1 MPRMRI
7 ALVSTFLLV
16 CVATVA
22 GAQTAS
28 LVPGAHREASGASQ
42 REAQRARGLLQQGR
56 VMDAL
61 LAFQSAAALD
71 SLSSEAMENLGIA
84 YQTANLSRPAYDAFR
99 RATELDPTSASAWN
113 RAGQVLLAN
122 LGRPAA
128 ARAAFDHALALDPE
142 NGPAFFSRSVYH
154 LFRGELDLADQ
165 DIQQARLHPQDENES
180 RFFYGAQLQMLLA
193 HGSFHDAEQGLRQQL
208 FEFPSDVRSA
218 QSLAVTY
225 RLLGRPEDARLQ
237 IENLISLLRPQAAL
251 SLEQGMIEEAL
262 GHPDSAVVSYNTAW
276 QLDSTSAEAGYHL
289 ARAHLAMGD
298 SLRGMAWLSQVE
310 TRDPGYYPTAILA
323 ARVFAARGEKA
334 LAERALARAHRLHPS
349 TFGGLTDITPAGPD
363 SMLAAAER
371 DLLAGDLTA
380 AVNRS
385 YAATKDPSRRGKALI
400 LAAWASH
407 APPSAPATAVAQL
420 EGALEAL
427 PSSDKLSRAEA
438 ERELGKAHLR
448 IGNKDDAKQH
458 LERSLDLLPP
468 KDPRSAPAV
477 ATLLELYLD
486 MGDKASAA
494 RLAKKVGATDDPDLL
509 TALGRVA
516 DSSGDGKGA
525 AALRDRAKA
534 MAFLP

>member
-1 MPRMRI
+1 MPRPRVV
-7 ALVSTFLLV
+7 LVSTFLLL
-16 CVATVA
+16 CGAALA

-28 LVPGAHREASGASQ
+28 LVPGAHREPSGPSQ
-42 REAQRARGLLQQGR
+42 KQAAHGRELLEQGR

-61 LAFQSAAALD
+61 EAFQSAFAAD
-71 SLSSEAMENLGIA
+71 SLSSQAAENLGIA
-84 YQTANLSRPAYDAFR
+84 YQTANLPHPAYDTFR
-99 RATELDPTSASAWN
+99 RATELDPTYPPAWN

-128 ARAAFDHALALDPE
+128 ALASFEHALTLDPGY
-142 NGPAFFSRSVYH
+142 GPALFSRSIYH

-180 RFFYGAQLQMLLA
+180 RFYYGAQLQMLLA
-193 HGSFHDAEQGLRQQL
+193 HGSFHDAEQGLRQQV
-208 FEFPSDVRSA
+208 FEFPSDIRSA
-218 QSLAVTY
+218 QSLAVAY
-225 RLLGRPEDARLQ
+225 RLLGRPTEARQ
-237 IENLISLLRPQAAL
+237 QMANLMSLLRPQAVL
-251 SLEQGMIEEAL
+251 HIEQGMIEEAL
-262 GHPDSAVVSYNTAW
+262 GHPDSAIVMYNTAW
-276 QLDSTSAEAGYHL
+276 ALDSTSAEAGFHL
-289 ARAHLAMGD
+289 AHVYLAMGD
-298 SLRGMAWLSQVE
+298 TLRGMAWLSQVE
-310 TRDPGYYPTAILA
+310 ARDPGYYPTAFLA
-323 ARVFAARGEKA
+323 ARAFAARGDKA
-334 LAERALARAHRLHPS
+334 LADRALARAKRLHPS
-349 TFGGLTDITPAGPD
+349 TLGRLTDIVPAGPD
-363 SMLAAAER
+363 SLLASAER

-385 YAATKDPSRRGKALI
+385 YAASADRARRGRALL

-420 EGALEAL
+420 EGALDAL
-427 PSSDKLSRAEA
+427 PASDKLSRAEA

-448 IGNKDDAKQH
+448 IGNKDDARRH

-468 KDPRSAPAV
+468 KDPGSAPTVAV
-477 ATLLELYLD
+477 LLDLYLD
-486 MGDKASAA
+486 TGDKASAA